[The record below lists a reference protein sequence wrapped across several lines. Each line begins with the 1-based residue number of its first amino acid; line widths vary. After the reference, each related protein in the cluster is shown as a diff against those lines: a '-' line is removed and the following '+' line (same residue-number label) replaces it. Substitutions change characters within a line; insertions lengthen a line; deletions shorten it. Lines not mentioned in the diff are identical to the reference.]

1 MKFCTRCGSE
11 LLDAAVICP
20 KCGQTTEPPKAAPK
34 EKETKTKT
42 YSPLSIVGFVF
53 AFLFPLAG
61 LICSILAFKNAQVD
75 ENVRCKSF
83 AKAGIII
90 SAVLLSVEVI
100 SNLVYIILRA
110 CQIEMAYHFNYW
122 RLFFDLLF

>member
-20 KCGQTTEPPKAAPK
+20 KCGESAEPPKAAL
-34 EKETKTKT
+34 KETKPKT
-42 YSPLSIVGFVF
+42 YSALSIVGFVF

-90 SAVLLSVEVI
+90 SAVLLSIEVI

-110 CQIEMAYHFNYW
+110 CQIAMAYHFNYW

>member
-20 KCGQTTEPPKAAPK
+20 KCGQTTEPTKAAPK

-42 YSPLSIVGFVF
+42 YSALSIVGFVF